1 MSKQQQFSE
10 LLGQR
15 LTAAHQETADDLIW
29 QQLQQHL
36 DKKRSKAMLWLSSA
50 ASLAIIGLIS
60 GVLYNGQP
68 EPVQVA
74 LSQPET
80 SIVNSFRLE
89 QLDAAIQQSVLLNDH
104 EQVARL
110 IAQRQHLNKPQPRTY
125 TL

>member
-15 LTAAHQETADDLIW
+15 LTAAHQETADELMW
-29 QQLQQHL
+29 QQLQQRL
-36 DKKRSKAMLWLSSA
+36 SNKRSKSAFWLSSA
-50 ASLAIIGLIS
+50 ASLAIIVVIGGI
-60 GVLYNGQP
+60 LYSGQP
-68 EPVQVA
+68 QPMQVA
-74 LSQPET
+74 IDQQQTTPVS
-80 SIVNSFRLE
+80 NYRLE

-104 EQVARL
+104 EQVERL